1 MAKKYSRSEQVYA
14 IANLLI
20 VLGQEKSIVDLMNQ
34 VLAYPDLTT
43 DDDLEIYLRA
53 MIKPVE
59 SDWKLKG
66 SKTKMDDEVIVEVDP
81 YLEGIKNR
89 GQ

>member
-1 MAKKYSRSEQVYA
+1 MAKKRSRSDVVYS

-34 VLAYPDLTT
+34 VLAYQDVTT
-43 DDDLEIYLRA
+43 DDDLEIHLRA

-81 YLEGIKNR
+81 YLEGIKDR